1 MFSDENLRRVLFDAS
16 SDCVLILDEEGRALM
31 VNETC
36 RRLMESVGAPDL
48 VGDLWVER
56 WPAEARKNVSE
67 ALSSARAG
75 ETVRFRE
82 SCHGTSSQKWWDVCV
97 APIRTESGGAMRLLC
112 VCRDITDTRRAQQE
126 ALESEARLQLGC
138 ATAGLA
144 LASMDFKQGLA
155 FLSVESARL
164 LGLGNEAT
172 TLSLN
177 ELPSLVHP
185 DDRDRV
191 MEAIAMSLRPDGP
204 GWFELDL
211 RIVRPSGEVR
221 WHRARQQ
228 VIFEGEGAERRA
240 SHAILA
246 SFDITKQKAAEETLQ
261 RNKEFLRAMLD
272 SLPHHVAVIGED
284 GRIIAVNK
292 PWDRFARANGG
303 APDSVGLG
311 VDYLAS
317 ARIAAM
323 EGDVFASRA
332 FEGIN
337 SVLTG
342 SRDKFILEYPCHAPD
357 REQWFMLHAMRLSWP
372 PAAVILSHTDITER
386 IRNEQRLR
394 EAEER
399 LRESDRNKD
408 EFIAT
413 LAHELR
419 NPLAPL
425 RSGLQFMRRVRPGE
439 PGFARM
445 QDIMERQVAHLVR
458 LVDDLLDISRISRG
472 KVELRKERIDAV
484 AIVRQA
490 IADVRALM
498 EAKNL
503 AIHMRGFDAP
513 MPMVGD
519 PVRVSQIIVNL
530 LDNAIKYSD
539 GGGTIRLAAQR
550 NGMEICI
557 AISDTGAG
565 ISPDMLPMIFDLFTQ
580 GEGTP
585 KQGRAGLGI
594 GLALVRKLV
603 EMHGGSV
610 EAQSDGLGH
619 GARFLVRFPLAEGV
633 SQAAGVDAADLQPIG
648 VGGRRALIIDDNRDA
663 ADSLAIA
670 LSHCGFEV
678 DVAYSG
684 MEGLARAA
692 AFTPDLVLL
701 DLGMPVMDGYQT
713 ARALRAQ
720 PGGAEIELVAL
731 TGWGEEEARRR
742 VKEAGFDGH
751 LIKPARI
758 EDIAA
763 LFPSGQPV
771 TASE

>member
-1 MFSDENLRRVLFDAS
+1 MFSDEDLRRVLFDAS

-56 WPAEARKNVSE
+56 WPAEARKNVLD
-67 ALSSARAG
+67 ALRSAGAG

-82 SCHGTSSQKWWDVCV
+82 SCHATSPQKWWDVCV
-97 APIRTESGGAMRLLC
+97 APIRAGAGGAIQLLC
-112 VCRDITDTRRAQQE
+112 VCRDVTDTRRAERELQE
-126 ALESEARLQLGC
+126 REAQLKLGC
-138 ATAGLA
+138 AVAGLA
-144 LASMDFKQGLA
+144 LSKIDYKQGVA
-155 FLSVESARL
+155 VLSAEAARL
-164 LGLGNEAT
+164 LGLGDAPM
-172 TLSLN
+172 TLPRSEIQRLF
-177 ELPSLVHP
+177 HP
-185 DDRDRV
+185 DDHDKIMGAV
-191 MEAIAMSLRPDGP
+191 GESLDPDGP
-204 GWFELDL
+204 GCFELDV
-211 RIVRPSGEVR
+211 RIIQPSGEIR

-228 VIFEGEGAERRA
+228 VIFEGEGADRRP

-246 SFDITKQKAAEETLQ
+246 AYDITKEKLAEETLET
-261 RNKEFLRAMLD
+261 NKAFLRAMLD

-284 GRIIAVNK
+284 GKIIAVNK
-292 PWDRFARANGG
+292 PWERFARANGG

-317 ARIAAM
+317 ALAAAL
-323 EGDVFASRA
+323 EGDVYASRA

-342 SRDKFILEYPCHAPD
+342 ARDKFILEYPCHAPD

-425 RSGLQFMRRVRPGE
+425 RSGLQFMRRARPGD
-439 PGFARM
+439 PGQARM

-513 MPMVGD
+513 LPMVGD

-550 NGMEICI
+550 NGMEISI

-610 EAQSDGLGH
+610 EAQSDGPGQ
-619 GARFLVRFPLAEGV
+619 GARFLVRFPAAEGIA
-633 SQAAGVDAADLQPIG
+633 QTGADADDLQPIG

-670 LSHCGFEV
+670 LAHCGFDVE
-678 DVAYSG
+678 VAYSG
-684 MEGLARAA
+684 VEGLARAA
-692 AFTPDLVLL
+692 SFMPDLVLL

-751 LIKPARI
+751 LIKPARV